1 MWVDFNTKLGYKETM
16 NKEQNMTVN
25 RIDTNLVWNKLEV
38 YGKATVRK
46 VFDRQDDFIAQ
57 LYDGARDYGVSL
69 SIKRSTSPY
78 HNGRIYI
85 YLRKNCG

>member
-1 MWVDFNTKLGYKETM
+1 
-16 NKEQNMTVN
+16 MTVN
-25 RIDTNLVWNKLEV
+25 RIDTNLVWNQLEV
-38 YGKATVRK
+38 HGKATVRK
-46 VFDRQDDFIAQ
+46 VFDRLDDFITQ
-57 LYDGARDYGVSL
+57 LYDEARDYGVSL